1 MPSPGSDV
9 GDGATLIQ
17 HEGGRVLAGLAQVA
31 ASSTPQ
37 GWFRGQRVWS
47 RSVVFMPS
55 SYKQVST
62 WRAIASPV
70 GSPMRRHR
78 SERCSGADSRC
89 RGAAN
94 LLRPALWFPQGTR
107 GDMSVVASVRMHHR
121 PTGERISRATSSPPR
136 T

>member
-37 GWFRGQRVWS
+37 GWFRRQRVWS

-62 WRAIASPV
+62 WRAIAA
-70 GSPMRRHR
+70 R
-78 SERCSGADSRC
+78 
-89 RGAAN
+89 
-94 LLRPALWFPQGTR
+94 L
-107 GDMSVVASVRMHHR
+107 
-121 PTGERISRATSSPPR
+121 
-136 T
+136 